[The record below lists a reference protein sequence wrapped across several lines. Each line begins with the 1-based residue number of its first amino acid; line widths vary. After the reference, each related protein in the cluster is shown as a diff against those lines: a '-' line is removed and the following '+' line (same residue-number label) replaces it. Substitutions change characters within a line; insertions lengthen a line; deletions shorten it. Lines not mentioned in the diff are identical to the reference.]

1 MRSTRT
7 RLALVFLVS
16 ARARTRLAMRAGS
29 ETLWRTE
36 LCAVA
41 TVLFCRRPPGDSWA
55 RRPRVTS
62 RSGADLAGRFLVA
75 AKRFAQAAGPN
86 RGVLDVLSW

>member
-41 TVLFCRRPPGDSWA
+41 TVLFCRRRLGNGWA

-62 RSGADLAGRFLVA
+62 GSGANLAGRRLVGA
-75 AKRFAQAAGPN
+75 SG
-86 RGVLDVLSW
+86 